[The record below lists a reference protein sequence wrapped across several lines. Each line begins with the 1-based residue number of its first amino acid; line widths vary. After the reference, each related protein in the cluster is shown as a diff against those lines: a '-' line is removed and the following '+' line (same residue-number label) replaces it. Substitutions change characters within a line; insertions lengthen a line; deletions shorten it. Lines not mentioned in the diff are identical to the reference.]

1 MNKTVG
7 ISIFTLGLTIGAV
20 AQGLYREHERE
31 QWLNSQWGK
40 YFKLRGAQW
49 DKEQETCN
57 QTNKPNTTNHAICLS
72 HAMLSW
78 GQDIKEHGRNLELV
92 SHKIK

>member
-7 ISIFTLGLTIGAV
+7 ISIFTLGLVIGSV

-40 YFKLRGAQW
+40 YFKLRGAQL
-49 DKEQETCN
+49 DKERETCD
-57 QTNKPNTTNHAICLS
+57 QTHKQKTWNHTICIS
-72 HAMLSW
+72 HAWQSW
-78 GQDIKEHGRNLELV
+78 GQDIKEHGRNLELI